1 MPTPAVWLPSGPLV
15 GTEVVPLKLKRIKGR
30 TTRGIFAYK
39 CRQGRRYGV
48 ESRDPATRKRV
59 RRLGFSSRSLAVQWK
74 EQNDRELLGLVPKQS
89 TITLCDATARYIEHC
104 RAQGRLLRSYYHL
117 VIVSKRGEEPGF
129 WVKELGT
136 RRLSA
141 ITADD
146 VDTVLQSALKQRT
159 WSPATY
165 NRALSQLSGMCSYA
179 LQRGWL
185 HEHPLKHGRVPR
197 LPEDNARTR
206 WLRLHELAA
215 ILDHSPDWL
224 ANTIRFAATTGMR
237 LGEVCDLARAS
248 YQTDERGQ
256 AYLVTERTKNG
267 ERLAWPLEG
276 WPLEHVKARVAAT
289 KFPGDRIFPGP
300 RGGNPYKCIHATLPR
315 VVAAAGLRYGRKHA
329 DGITFHVFRHTMA
342 SLALNHGVPESTVQ
356 RMGNWKSRTMVARYA
371 HLADETLREGAATVA
386 RVIDHPRRQRG

>member
-74 EQNDRELLGLVPKQS
+74 EQKDRELLGLVPKQS
-89 TITLCDATARYIEHC
+89 TITLREATARYIEHR
-104 RAQGRLLRSYYHL
+104 RAEGKSLRSYTHL
-117 VIVSKRGEEPGF
+117 VIVSKRSEEPGF
-129 WVKELGT
+129 WVKELGE

-141 ITADD
+141 ITSDD
-146 VDTVLQSALKQRT
+146 VDNVLRNGMKRRQWAS
-159 WSPATY
+159 ATY
-165 NRALSQLSGMCSYA
+165 NRALSQLSGMLSYA
-179 LQRGWL
+179 VQSGWL
-185 HEHPLKHGRVPR
+185 NEHPLKHGRVPR

-206 WLRLHELAA
+206 WLRLHELEA
-215 ILDHSPDWL
+215 ILDHSPAWL
-224 ANTIRFAATTGMR
+224 ADTIRFAVATGMR
-237 LGEVCDLARAS
+237 LGEVCNLTRAS
-248 YQTDERGQ
+248 YQMDEHGR
-256 AYLVTERTKNG
+256 AYLITERTKNG
-267 ERLAWPLEG
+267 ERLVWPLEG
-276 WPLEHVKARVAAT
+276 WPVDHVKARVEAT

-300 RGGNPYKCIHATLPR
+300 RGGNPYTCIHSTLPR
-315 VVAAAGLRYGRKHA
+315 VVEAAGLRYGRKHA
-329 DGITFHVFRHTMA
+329 DGVTFHVFRHTMA

-371 HLADETLREGAATVA
+371 HLADETLRKGAATVA
-386 RVIDHPRRQRG
+386 RVIFHPSKRSG